1 MVDLFMYRDPEAKKA
16 IDTAVGAED
25 EDVEVAEEDAAVQNT
40 MKKFEGQA
48 AEEEDEG
55 DEEDEKWGQTA
66 GAGDYAKW
74 AARPLLSPWSS
85 LAKEQAGGAASVLHQ
100 TNQDRLSMNYLL
112 SLAKFLYT
120 ILSRLAL
127 FAWDLLPLQLKLA
140 DSFVLI
146 LILNLNKRV
155 FNGRN
160 RQTCSWR

>member
-66 GAGDYAKW
+66 GAGDYAK
-74 AARPLLSPWSS
+74 
-85 LAKEQAGGAASVLHQ
+85 
-100 TNQDRLSMNYLL
+100 
-112 SLAKFLYT
+112 
-120 ILSRLAL
+120 
-127 FAWDLLPLQLKLA
+127 
-140 DSFVLI
+140 
-146 LILNLNKRV
+146 
-155 FNGRN
+155 
-160 RQTCSWR
+160 